1 MGADRSWSWRSFIKM
16 PSRNWRAAIIV
27 GCTLL
32 LTLPLYQLRDHQSA
46 GYYKQ
51 YIYDR
56 ISPYLQGQGVYNN
69 TLYHEGT
76 EAAVH
81 SRWNFSS
88 PCDGFPNMDGIMLVM
103 KTGATEAYDKLP
115 TQLLTGLQCIDDFLI
130 FSDLEQQI
138 GKYHIYDS
146 LDRVDDKIKEKYG
159 EFKLYQAQQECPV
172 SQKDCTAGM
181 DGGWELDKFKFVNMI
196 VRAWELRPNQ
206 EWYVFAEA
214 DTYVVWPTLVHWLR
228 NKVNPRDNVYIGSVA
243 MISGFPFAH
252 GGSGYI
258 VSGALMRKMAQ
269 IPDIIKYDDK
279 AGDECCGDVVF
290 ARVAK
295 EVGTKVL
302 NAHPMFNG
310 EKPNTLPYGPGH
322 WCEPLFTMHHMNSEE
337 ISGVWQY
344 EQTRTKKDFMQIR
357 EMYYAFFAPKMVS
370 YRKDWDNLSDDTC
383 YLAPDEESQKKATG
397 QQRDRQV
404 KEGDKNVVQKYAHN
418 SPAAC
423 AKVCEAAGLDIP
435 AEEFEKLET
444 ETDRGKLIRAKYDE
458 VASGDVGFKKDRKC
472 FQWRFQKNV
481 CCTSKSFKLGKPK
494 KEKNDGDKWTSGW
507 FVKGINDWIETRE
520 DCPVDWRN
528 PR

>member
-1 MGADRSWSWRSFIKM
+1 MSFC
-16 PSRNWRAAIIV
+16 RCCCC
-27 GCTLL
+27 CTH
-32 LTLPLYQLRDHQSA
+32 TLPPWQRHIKRTSKGCGFA
-46 GYYKQ
+46 T
-51 YIYDR
+51 
-56 ISPYLQGQGVYNN
+56 N
-69 TLYHEGT
+69 T
-76 EAAVH
+76 
-81 SRWNFSS
+81 
-88 PCDGFPNMDGIMLVM
+88 
-103 KTGATEAYDKLP
+103 
-115 TQLLTGLQCIDDFLI
+115 QQ
-130 FSDLEQQI
+130 EQQI

-146 LDRVDDKIKEKYG
+146 LDRVDDKIKEKYN

-196 VRAWELRPNQ
+196 IRAWELRPDQ

-269 IPDIIKYDDK
+269 IPDITKYDDK

-295 EVGTKVL
+295 EVGTKVM

-344 EQTRTKKDFMQIR
+344 EQTRTKKVCIF
-357 EMYYAFFAPKMVS
+357 
-370 YRKDWDNLSDDTC
+370 LSPSM
-383 YLAPDEESQKKATG
+383 AQMAKK
-397 QQRDRQV
+397 V
-404 KEGDKNVVQKYAHN
+404 KQD
-418 SPAAC
+418 
-423 AKVCEAAGLDIP
+423 
-435 AEEFEKLET
+435 
-444 ETDRGKLIRAKYDE
+444 
-458 VASGDVGFKKDRKC
+458 
-472 FQWRFQKNV
+472 
-481 CCTSKSFKLGKPK
+481 
-494 KEKNDGDKWTSGW
+494 
-507 FVKGINDWIETRE
+507 
-520 DCPVDWRN
+520 
-528 PR
+528 

>member
-1 MGADRSWSWRSFIKM
+1 
-16 PSRNWRAAIIV
+16 
-27 GCTLL
+27 
-32 LTLPLYQLRDHQSA
+32 
-46 GYYKQ
+46 
-51 YIYDR
+51 
-56 ISPYLQGQGVYNN
+56 
-69 TLYHEGT
+69 
-76 EAAVH
+76 
-81 SRWNFSS
+81 
-88 PCDGFPNMDGIMLVM
+88 
-103 KTGATEAYDKLP
+103 
-115 TQLLTGLQCIDDFLI
+115 
-130 FSDLEQQI
+130 
-138 GKYHIYDS
+138 
-146 LDRVDDKIKEKYG
+146 
-159 EFKLYQAQQECPV
+159 
-172 SQKDCTAGM
+172 M

-196 VRAWELRPNQ
+196 IRAWELRPDQ

-269 IPDIIKYDDK
+269 IPDITKYDDK

-295 EVGTKVL
+295 EVGTKVM

-344 EQTRTKKDFMQIR
+344 EQTRTKKVCIFSLRQWLNGKEKKSGLTRFGTQDFMQIR

-383 YLAPDEESQKKATG
+383 YIAPDEESQKKATG

-435 AEEFEKLET
+435 TEEFEKLET

-458 VASGDVGFKKDRKC
+458 KAGGDVGFKKDRKC

-507 FVKGINDWIETRE
+507 FVKGINDWIETKE
-520 DCPVDWRN
+520 ECPLDWRN
-528 PR
+528 PH